1 MTMTRTFIAG
11 AALCTVF
18 WAVPVAA
25 DEAKSSI
32 RASMVLDLVAP
43 RPDASRDAAYDETLR
58 GGDPGPRRSLEPEIL
73 SDGSVRYGKTT
84 VTVRNP
90 CPPGTNHY
98 EPLPVPGR
106 RARN

>member
-1 MTMTRTFIAG
+1 MTMTRAFL
-11 AALCTVF
+11 AATLACSAF
-18 WAVPVAA
+18 WAVPAAA

-43 RPDASRDAAYDETLR
+43 RPEASRDVAYDETLR
-58 GGDPGPRRSLEPEIL
+58 GGDSGPKRSTEPEIL
-73 SDGSVRYGKTT
+73 PDGSVRYGKTT

-98 EPLPVPGR
+98 EPLPIPGR